1 MRPYRINESEKRR
14 ILNLHETA
22 TKNVYLSEQ
31 SSEVDF
37 GYGYEGKP
45 AGQEVFDH
53 VRGLE
58 EFVPFVYDDKA
69 GYPPKPYDPNSG
81 SPKGKLT
88 IGYGTTDPEIIQK
101 YLNKISKE
109 EADRLSAEDINSAA
123 ETVREWQSEDPE
135 NRKLTKGMYIALID
149 MAYNRGEGNF
159 RQSGVLKQ
167 ITNGNYKQA
176 AQEILNGKGIWGHP
190 DRLKKD
196 YEMFCRD
203 GGC

>member
-101 YLNKISKE
+101 YLNKISQE
-109 EADRLSAEDINSAA
+109 EADRLSAEDINGAA

>member
-31 SSEVDF
+31 NTDF

-53 VRGLE
+53 VRKQEGG
-58 EFVPFVYDDKA
+58 FVPYVYDDA
-69 GYPPKPYDPNSG
+69 FFPPKPYDPNSG
-81 SPKGKLT
+81 SPKGTLT
-88 IGYGTTDPEIIQK
+88 IGYGTTNPEIIKK
-101 YLNKISKE
+101 YLNKMTKE
-109 EADRLSAEDINSAA
+109 EAMSLSAKDILDAA
-123 ETVREWQSEDPE
+123 KTVKEWQSEDPE

-159 RQSGVLKQ
+159 KQSGVLKQ

-190 DRLKKD
+190 ERLQAD
-196 YEMFCRD
+196 YKMFCRD

>member
-88 IGYGTTDPEIIQK
+88 IGYGTTNPEIIQK
-101 YLNKISKE
+101 YLNKISQE
-109 EADRLSAEDINSAA
+109 EADRLSAEDINGAA

-149 MAYNRGEGNF
+149 MAYNRGPGNF
-159 RQSGVLKQ
+159 KQSGVLKQ

>member
-101 YLNKISKE
+101 YLNKISQE

>member
-88 IGYGTTDPEIIQK
+88 IGYGTTDPQIIQK
-101 YLNKISKE
+101 YLNKISQE

>member
-88 IGYGTTDPEIIQK
+88 IGYGTTNPEIIQK
-101 YLNKISKE
+101 YLNKISQE
-109 EADRLSAEDINSAA
+109 EADRLSAEDINGAA

>member
-88 IGYGTTDPEIIQK
+88 IGYGTTNPEIIKK
-101 YLNKISKE
+101 YLNKISQE
-109 EADRLSAEDINSAA
+109 EADRLSAEDINGAA

>member
-101 YLNKISKE
+101 YLNKISQE

-149 MAYNRGEGNF
+149 MTYNRGEGNF

>member
-1 MRPYRINESEKRR
+1 MRRYRMTESEKKR
-14 ILNLHETA
+14 ILTLHETA

-81 SPKGKLT
+81 SPKGTLT
-88 IGYGTTDPEIIQK
+88 IGYGTTNPDIIQK
-101 YLNKISKE
+101 YLNKITQE
-109 EADRLSAEDINSAA
+109 EANRLSAEDINDAA
-123 ETVREWQSEDPE
+123 QIVKDWQSEDPE

-149 MAYNRGEGNF
+149 MAYNRGPGNF
-159 RQSGVLKQ
+159 KQSGVLKQ

-190 DRLKKD
+190 ERLKKD